1 MQLTAIFFMH
11 IKLFSPNNNHYYG
24 KSEVIKMKKRTI
36 AIIIFLFA
44 MFLFSNKQINQNP
57 NDNFINTIA
66 DTDKK
71 IAEFTTKF
79 NKKSFG
85 RASNIKLS
93 AKAID
98 EKEIMPGETF
108 SFNNVVGPTTKENG
122 YKMAQ
127 IFVKGKKKK
136 GYGGGVCQVSSTLYN
151 AVLGANLK
159 VIERHS
165 HSKKV
170 YYVEDDKDAATSYG
184 GIDFKF
190 INDKDYTIKINSYI
204 YDDTITVA
212 LYKA

>member
-1 MQLTAIFFMH
+1 
-11 IKLFSPNNNHYYG
+11 
-24 KSEVIKMKKRTI
+24 MKKYTV
-36 AIIIFLFA
+36 AIIIFLFG
-44 MFLFSNKQINQNP
+44 LFIFSSKRIDKNT
-57 NDNFINTIA
+57 NDNFVTTIA
-66 DTDKK
+66 DTQEKEK
-71 IAEFTTKF
+71 ISEFTTKF

-85 RASNIKLS
+85 RAENIRLA

-98 EKEIMPGETF
+98 EKEIKPGETF
-108 SFNNVVGPTTKENG
+108 SYNNVVGPTTKENG

-151 AVLGANLK
+151 AVLGANLD
-159 VIERHS
+159 VTERHS

-170 YYVEDDKDAATSYG
+170 YYVQEDKDAATAYG

-190 INDKDYTIKINSYI
+190 VNNKDYTIKINSYI